1 MLEAGGHYPQR
12 KAEHEVVVDVR
23 LVGRQRTM
31 IAAFRSTVSLFFL
44 CQTIGIVAQVGAF
57 STAPNPKL
65 RGGSP
70 TCGSSTTA
78 LHEQAINIK
87 KLLGTVSPATLAA
100 YNLPREV
107 LDTSWSAEIVTKTAK
122 GVDEATRVQLAP
134 KNKTHYVD
142 SLDVPIT
149 LDSPGLGI
157 ELLEV
162 EGGREDGLGIVI
174 VGGLVAGGNAE
185 RAVAASNEEGGEKI
199 MYGDSIASAEL
210 TLERS
215 GSRVEVTKIDTE
227 CFGYD
232 RTVDALVGM
241 LTRID
246 QDDTSIRGASVR
258 LTLKRIRRRPNI
270 KVKLQYP
277 PSQKSE
283 PQVLQLQP
291 GDNLRM
297 AMLQRGVKLNDELAL
312 RYDGKGTNSGN
323 CDSGGLCR
331 TCAVSVLRGG
341 ELLSDPKTNEKKMMQ
356 ENPRWR
362 LACKSWVGRGM
373 REGTVVIQVNPR
385 QWV

>member
-1 MLEAGGHYPQR
+1 M
-12 KAEHEVVVDVR
+12 
-23 LVGRQRTM
+23 
-31 IAAFRSTVSLFFL
+31 
-44 CQTIGIVAQVGAF
+44 
-57 STAPNPKL
+57 
-65 RGGSP
+65 
-70 TCGSSTTA
+70 
-78 LHEQAINIK
+78 
-87 KLLGTVSPATLAA
+87 
-100 YNLPREV
+100 
-107 LDTSWSAEIVTKTAK
+107 
-122 GVDEATRVQLAP
+122 
-134 KNKTHYVD
+134 
-142 SLDVPIT
+142 DVPIS

-174 VGGLVAGGNAE
+174 TGGLVEGGNAE

-232 RTVDALVGM
+232 RTVGELVGM
-241 LTRID
+241 LSRID
-246 QDDTSIRGASVR
+246 EDDTSIRGASVR

-277 PSQKSE
+277 PSQKLE

-323 CDSGGLCR
+323 CGSGGLCR